1 MFRPTSFNSPTSI
14 IGRGGREVLEPLPR
28 HLIAGE
34 KFPTALESAQVL
46 KDRLQGNL
54 TDGGL

>member
-1 MFRPTSFNSPTSI
+1 MFRPTSFNSPTST
-14 IGRGGREVLEPLPR
+14 IGRVGREVLEPLPR